1 MKTNEV
7 KACVTRQLRRLQ
19 VLPEPQRRAEL
30 AELRRGVGRQPGD
43 LPALWGALLADMPE
57 QLQGSNGPSKAEW
70 AVYTALTLFALHQQG
85 EAGVS
90 MNQPGRTLGGAVRQL
105 AEKTAAGQDWTES
118 SVLRRFNAL
127 ATADSMPEVSHHL
140 RRMIQLLRR
149 EGIPLDYPQ
158 LAEDL
163 YQWTVRRM
171 SVCGGAGTFM
181 RAPRRKPKRTKR
193 RIEMD
198 TKRLYVD
205 FHVLQTVPPSCVNR
219 DDTGSPKTAVYGGAV
234 RARVSSQAWK
244 HAMRVM
250 FTGEMSDA
258 VETGYRTKKGTDL
271 VAKQIKA
278 LAPDADA
285 FKLTQEIFKVLKI
298 KADED
303 GTKALFFMS
312 DAQAKALAKLAVE
325 GCKDKNRYKEALKEA
340 PSADMALFGRMVAD
354 DPSLNYDAAAQVAHS
369 ISTHTVQNEFDYFTA
384 VDDCAPE
391 DNAGAGHLGTVEYNS
406 ATLYRYATVN
416 VLELVRTLGAEQAAQ
431 TVRAFGEAFIRSMP
445 TGKQN
450 SFANRTLPD
459 AVYVTLRQD
468 QPVNL
473 SRAFEKPVRKS
484 EEGYAEPSKV
494 ALKQYAKELYNTFA
508 EAPEQSFTVGT
519 GLEELAQPMPLN
531 TMLAVLEKAVEEKL
545 SGNEV

>member
-1 MKTNEV
+1 M
-7 KACVTRQLRRLQ
+7 AR
-19 VLPEPQRRAEL
+19 
-30 AELRRGVGRQPGD
+30 
-43 LPALWGALLADMPE
+43 PAIA
-57 QLQGSNGPSKAEW
+57 
-70 AVYTALTLFALHQQG
+70 
-85 EAGVS
+85 
-90 MNQPGRTLGGAVRQL
+90 
-105 AEKTAAGQDWTES
+105 
-118 SVLRRFNAL
+118 
-127 ATADSMPEVSHHL
+127 
-140 RRMIQLLRR
+140 
-149 EGIPLDYPQ
+149 
-158 LAEDL
+158 
-163 YQWTVRRM
+163 
-171 SVCGGAGTFM
+171 
-181 RAPRRKPKRTKR
+181 
-193 RIEMD
+193 
-198 TKRLYVD
+198 KRLVEIARKENAVAIC
-205 FHVLQTVPPSCVNR
+205 HGA
-219 DDTGSPKTAVYGGAV
+219 TG
-234 RARVSSQAWK
+234 
-244 HAMRVM
+244 
-250 FTGEMSDA
+250 
-258 VETGYRTKKGTDL
+258 KGNDQIRFEL
-271 VAKQIKA
+271 GIKA

-285 FKLTQEIFKVLKI
+285 FKLTQEIFKMLKI
-298 KADED
+298 KADDD

-445 TGKQN
+445 
-450 SFANRTLPD
+450 D

-531 TMLAVLEKAVEEKL
+531 TMLAALEKAVEEKL

>member
-1 MKTNEV
+1 
-7 KACVTRQLRRLQ
+7 
-19 VLPEPQRRAEL
+19 
-30 AELRRGVGRQPGD
+30 
-43 LPALWGALLADMPE
+43 
-57 QLQGSNGPSKAEW
+57 
-70 AVYTALTLFALHQQG
+70 
-85 EAGVS
+85 
-90 MNQPGRTLGGAVRQL
+90 
-105 AEKTAAGQDWTES
+105 
-118 SVLRRFNAL
+118 
-127 ATADSMPEVSHHL
+127 
-140 RRMIQLLRR
+140 
-149 EGIPLDYPQ
+149 
-158 LAEDL
+158 
-163 YQWTVRRM
+163 
-171 SVCGGAGTFM
+171 
-181 RAPRRKPKRTKR
+181 
-193 RIEMD
+193 MD

-219 DDTGSPKTAVYGGAV
+219 DDTGSPKTTVYGGAV

-250 FTGEMSDA
+250 FTEEMSGE
-258 VETGYRTKKGTDL
+258 VEIGKRTLRAIDL
-271 VAKQIKA
+271 VADELAELLPGQDRKKLEKMSQDA
-278 LAPDADA
+278 LNENP
-285 FKLTQEIFKVLKI
+285 TV
-298 KADED
+298 
-303 GTKALFFMS
+303 
-312 DAQAKALAKLAVE
+312 
-325 GCKDKNRYKEALKEA
+325 
-340 PSADMALFGRMVAD
+340 DMVLFGRMVASA
-354 DPSLNYDAAAQVAHS
+354 PSLNYDAAAQMAHS

-473 SRAFEKPVRKS
+473 CGAFEKPVRKS
-484 EEGYAEPSKV
+484 EEGYAEPSKMV
-494 ALKQYAKELYNTFA
+494 LKQYAKELYNTFA

-531 TMLAVLEKAVEEKL
+531 TMLAALEKAVEEKL